1 MRRLRVEREGEQA
14 DEGIEAHALR
24 LSLCAQRSNPA
35 SKWLSFPVRTPKSYR
50 NAPNSQMRLS
60 HLADYAVVLMTAAA
74 RRPAA
79 ARLSATEL
87 ACETGVP
94 LPTAQKL
101 MGQLAACGLLRSVRG
116 AGGGFSLAKGASQ
129 ISLADI
135 VEAVEGPIAMT
146 VCSGHEG
153 PSDCALDAHCRVKP
167 HMGVVGNAVRGAL
180 GAVSL
185 EALSGP
191 ASAAR
196 GLAR

>member
-1 MRRLRVEREGEQA
+1 
-14 DEGIEAHALR
+14 
-24 LSLCAQRSNPA
+24 
-35 SKWLSFPVRTPKSYR
+35 
-50 NAPNSQMRLS
+50 MRLS

-74 RRPAA
+74 RYPAG

-87 ACETGVP
+87 ARDTGVP

-101 MGQLAACGLLRSVRG
+101 MGQLAACGLLSSVRG
-116 AGGGFSLAKGASQ
+116 AGGGFALARSATE

-146 VCSGHEG
+146 VCSEERT
-153 PSDCALDAHCRVKP
+153 DCALDAHCRVKP

-185 EALSGP
+185 TE
-191 ASAAR
+191 
-196 GLAR
+196 LAQ